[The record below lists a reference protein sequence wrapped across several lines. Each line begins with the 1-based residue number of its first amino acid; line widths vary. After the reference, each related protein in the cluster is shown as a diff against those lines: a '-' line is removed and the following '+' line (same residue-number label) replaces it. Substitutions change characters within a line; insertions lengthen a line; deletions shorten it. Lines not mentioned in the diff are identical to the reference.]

1 MNKTLIISIAV
12 FLLLPGCNNERKKVN
27 TLTAPLIPAVPT
39 KVSASNKPSV
49 NVYVENSGSMD
60 GYVRGITDF
69 EQIVYNYLTDIIISD
84 FTDSLNLFYINSD
97 IIPQGSDIS
106 DFIERLEPST
116 FRIRGGNRGISD
128 ISNVLK
134 TVLSET
140 QENEIAILVTDGIFS
155 PGIGKDAAQYLN
167 NQQIGIKRTFAEHL
181 KTYPNT
187 SVLIYHLSSQFEGYY
202 YNREDSRIYINSQRP
217 FYIWIIGNSEQLDNL
232 CHKVPTSKFKGNGI
246 QNIFTVSRS
255 NENKNFAI
263 KLGSGN
269 FDLDKKSPKNTIMHW
284 KKDKKG
290 SQNSP
295 RFSIDANLSGFLL
308 DESYLKDTAN
318 YELNNKDFKMSITKA
333 VINNFGYT
341 HTLILSSPRV
351 QKGIITIKL
360 KTKIPGWVVEVNDDD
375 GSSPIADKT
384 YGIKYQIHGVYEA
397 FTINKDFYTEIKINI
412 K

>member
-187 SVLIYHLSSQFEGYY
+187 SV
-202 YNREDSRIYINSQRP
+202 
-217 FYIWIIGNSEQLDNL
+217 
-232 CHKVPTSKFKGNGI
+232 
-246 QNIFTVSRS
+246 
-255 NENKNFAI
+255 
-263 KLGSGN
+263 
-269 FDLDKKSPKNTIMHW
+269 
-284 KKDKKG
+284 
-290 SQNSP
+290 
-295 RFSIDANLSGFLL
+295 
-308 DESYLKDTAN
+308 
-318 YELNNKDFKMSITKA
+318 
-333 VINNFGYT
+333 
-341 HTLILSSPRV
+341 
-351 QKGIITIKL
+351 
-360 KTKIPGWVVEVNDDD
+360 
-375 GSSPIADKT
+375 
-384 YGIKYQIHGVYEA
+384 
-397 FTINKDFYTEIKINI
+397 
-412 K
+412 